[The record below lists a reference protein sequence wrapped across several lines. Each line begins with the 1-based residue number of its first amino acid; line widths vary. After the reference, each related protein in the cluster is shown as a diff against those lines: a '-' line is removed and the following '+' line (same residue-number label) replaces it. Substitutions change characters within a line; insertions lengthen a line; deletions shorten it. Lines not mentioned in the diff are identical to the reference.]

1 MKCPATN
8 CRCPEAA
15 SGNFLRS
22 SRLSCVPPPV
32 FEEGLPV
39 NLRSIPAALLLL
51 TALLFPVGLF
61 GEDPVRQ
68 LRVGMIGL
76 DTSHCLAFTEL
87 LNKAGDNPDL
97 AGCKVTLVYPKGSPD
112 IESSVRRVPEYTV
125 KIKALGVEV
134 VEDLEAMISQV
145 DAVLLETNDG
155 RPHLE
160 QVFPVLKA
168 GKPVF
173 IDKPVAG
180 SLADAVAIY
189 ELAAHFKTPVFSSS
203 SLRFAAAA
211 QAVRNGSIGEV
222 TGCDAFSPC
231 SLEATHPD
239 LFWYG
244 IHGCETLFTVMGP
257 GVQTVTR
264 ASTKDFDHVTG
275 IWQDGRI
282 GTFRGI
288 RSGGGGYG
296 GTAFGAKGT
305 APVGPYDGY
314 KPLVVEIVRF
324 FRSGQPPVSA
334 AETLDLYAFMEA
346 ADESK
351 RQGFVP
357 VQVGDVM
364 AKARAAAAARVAEML
379 KE

>member
-1 MKCPATN
+1 MKLSRQRKSPTFPFFPESCPVNARSLASTLT
-8 CRCPEAA
+8 RLFPTLLLVAAAFVAA
-15 SGNFLRS
+15 SA
-22 SRLSCVPPPV
+22 VADEPP
-32 FEEGLPV
+32 
-39 NLRSIPAALLLL
+39 
-51 TALLFPVGLF
+51 
-61 GEDPVRQ
+61 RQ
-68 LRVGMIGL
+68 IRVGMIGL
-76 DTSHCLAFTEL
+76 DTSHCLAFSEL
-87 LNKAGDNPDL
+87 LNKAADNPDL
-97 AGCKVTLVYPKGSPD
+97 ANCKVTLVYPKGSPD

-134 VEDLEAMISQV
+134 VEDLNAMISQV

-160 QVFPVLKA
+160 QAFPVLKA
-168 GKPVF
+168 GKPLF

-180 SLADAVAIY
+180 SLADALAIY
-189 ELAAHFKTPVFSSS
+189 EIAAHFKTPVFSSS

-211 QAVRNGSIGEV
+211 QAVRKGSIGDV
-222 TGCDAFSPC
+222 TGCDAYSPC

-264 ASTKDFDHVTG
+264 TGTKDFDLVTG
-275 IWQDGRI
+275 VWKDGRI

-296 GTAFGAKGT
+296 GTAFGTKGV

-324 FRSGQPPVSA
+324 FRTGTPPVSA
-334 AETLDLYAFMEA
+334 EETIDLYAFMEA

-351 RQGFVP
+351 RLGYTP
-357 VQVGDVM
+357 VQVADVI
-364 AKARAAAAARVAEML
+364 AKARTAATARVTQL
-379 KE
+379 LQK